1 MGVSLPHFVTSHEES
16 LDLLLRESDHLGRRI
31 QSLASIMRKFDIPVS
46 SDKPKKLLF
55 LMSRAAVIISKT
67 MKNYSKEDATSSKL
81 LHRAHWE
88 SIWGSQMASHGVFD
102 DAATLSPMQFTP
114 STPGITPYS
123 ATTCP
128 ALQIYS
134 IKIVDLNV
142 NLSWPLRVYGVVAAR
157 DTVDRNRNLLFYR
170 SRANY
175 QLVEK
180 DDPFL
185 RLTGPSRAI
194 LASNPVTFEVELK
207 TVYPGAE
214 PDPQGALLSCVYDW
228 RAVQDTTPMFLGYAC
243 SAQLSLE
250 QLPRAIQATIM
261 GVHIVDGSWPP
272 KYGCRVS
279 CSLSAPDDP
288 TPREVLLLDCSR
300 SDAEKKKPCWIRWLL
315 WSGKECCFS

>member
-1 MGVSLPHFVTSHEES
+1 MHSCLTLILV
-16 LDLLLRESDHLGRRI
+16 
-31 QSLASIMRKFDIPVS
+31 
-46 SDKPKKLLF
+46 
-55 LMSRAAVIISKT
+55 
-67 MKNYSKEDATSSKL
+67 
-81 LHRAHWE
+81 LH
-88 SIWGSQMASHGVFD
+88 
-102 DAATLSPMQFTP
+102 AATLSPMQFTP

-300 SDAEKKKPCWIRWLL
+300 SDAEKKSPVGSDGYFGLARNVISAELQSTLKVVIQAQSWRHGGAQGHVEFPVQQYCQTSKGSCVVGMCKVEVVVAWSLL
-315 WSGKECCFS
+315 VENKLNLML